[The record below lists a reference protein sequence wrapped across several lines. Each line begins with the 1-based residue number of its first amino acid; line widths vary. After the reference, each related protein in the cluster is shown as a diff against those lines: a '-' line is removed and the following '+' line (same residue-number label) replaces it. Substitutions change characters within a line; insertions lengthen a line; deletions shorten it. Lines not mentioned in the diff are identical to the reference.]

1 MRWETINWKRR
12 SYKKKTFEH
21 DSGRVL
27 DVLNRRRRRSRR
39 GGKPKTMIMIVVG
52 ELGVLVG
59 EKGVAGVGGV
69 EGEKRVGGEEG
80 GEAGALGWDAH
91 CPGQMVMIVGR
102 ESEGS

>member
-1 MRWETINWKRR
+1 
-12 SYKKKTFEH
+12 
-21 DSGRVL
+21 
-27 DVLNRRRRRSRR
+27 
-39 GGKPKTMIMIVVG
+39 MIIIVVG
-52 ELGVLVG
+52 ELGVLVE

-69 EGEKRVGGEEG
+69 EGEGG

>member
-1 MRWETINWKRR
+1 ME
-12 SYKKKTFEH
+12 
-21 DSGRVL
+21 
-27 DVLNRRRRRSRR
+27 
-39 GGKPKTMIMIVVG
+39 
-52 ELGVLVG
+52 

-69 EGEKRVGGEEG
+69 EGEGGGEEGG

>member
-1 MRWETINWKRR
+1 
-12 SYKKKTFEH
+12 
-21 DSGRVL
+21 
-27 DVLNRRRRRSRR
+27 
-39 GGKPKTMIMIVVG
+39 MIMIVPLLVVG

-69 EGEKRVGGEEG
+69 EGEKRVGEEG
-80 GEAGALGWDAH
+80 GEAGELGWDAH

>member
-1 MRWETINWKRR
+1 
-12 SYKKKTFEH
+12 
-21 DSGRVL
+21 
-27 DVLNRRRRRSRR
+27 
-39 GGKPKTMIMIVVG
+39 MIMIVVG

-69 EGEKRVGGEEG
+69 EGEKRLGEEEGEKRG

>member
-1 MRWETINWKRR
+1 
-12 SYKKKTFEH
+12 
-21 DSGRVL
+21 
-27 DVLNRRRRRSRR
+27 
-39 GGKPKTMIMIVVG
+39 MIMIVPLLVVG

-69 EGEKRVGGEEG
+69 EGEKRVGEEGG

>member
-1 MRWETINWKRR
+1 
-12 SYKKKTFEH
+12 
-21 DSGRVL
+21 
-27 DVLNRRRRRSRR
+27 
-39 GGKPKTMIMIVVG
+39 MIMIVPLLVVG

-69 EGEKRVGGEEG
+69 EGEKRVGGEG
-80 GEAGALGWDAH
+80 GEEEGALGWDAH

>member
-1 MRWETINWKRR
+1 
-12 SYKKKTFEH
+12 
-21 DSGRVL
+21 
-27 DVLNRRRRRSRR
+27 
-39 GGKPKTMIMIVVG
+39 MIMIVPLLVVG

-69 EGEKRVGGEEG
+69 EGEKRVGEEGVGEEGG

>member
-1 MRWETINWKRR
+1 
-12 SYKKKTFEH
+12 
-21 DSGRVL
+21 
-27 DVLNRRRRRSRR
+27 
-39 GGKPKTMIMIVVG
+39 MIMIVPLLVVG

-69 EGEKRVGGEEG
+69 KGEKRVGEEGGGEEG

-102 ESEGS
+102 ESECS